1 MLFTLLLST
10 ALADQVKF
18 DVDKGGQN
26 WAFAVV
32 WTDASDKRHKAEF
45 KLPADDIKADLD
57 EPLRYK
63 PKEANEFAAKAVNR
77 WARNRGKGPT
87 VKATANAK
95 GVSISVTDAKTNKGA
110 KKALNEAIEVRD
122 RAWTTYRNNNGFT
135 LLDGAVVPDHAKH
148 VRQYTDDV
156 KPLVKALGGA
166 TKDPRKFGDKALS
179 FVQSIPYEKSGKQ
192 RDKYRRPLS
201 MLGRNKGDCDSK
213 VVLYLA
219 LMRAAYPNVD
229 SAVVYIPGHAYA
241 AVGLDPVVGDARLRK
256 DGTTWLLVEP
266 VGPAVVTMGTV
277 GRKSRRRARRG
288 AVDLKAI

>member
-1 MLFTLLLST
+1 MLFSLLLTT

-18 DVDKGGQN
+18 DVDKGAQK
-26 WAFAVV
+26 WSFEVV
-32 WTDASDKRHKAEF
+32 WTDAVDKRHKAEF
-45 KLPADDIKADLD
+45 KLPADNIKADLD
-57 EPLRYK
+57 QPLRYK

-77 WARNRGKGPT
+77 WAKNRGKGPK

-95 GVSISVTDAKTNKGA
+95 GVSIAVTDAKNTKVA
-110 KKALNEAIEVRD
+110 KKALREAVDVRD
-122 RAWTTYRNNNGFT
+122 KAWKTYRDNNGFT

-156 KPLVKALGGA
+156 KPLVKALGGP
-166 TKDPRKFGDKALS
+166 TKDPRKFGNKALS
-179 FVQSIPYEKSGKQ
+179 FVQSIPYEKSGKK

-229 SAVVYIPGHAYA
+229 SGVVYIPGHAYA
-241 AVGLDPVVGDARLRK
+241 AVGLDPVVGDARLKK
-256 DGTTWLLVEP
+256 DGSTWLLVEP
-266 VGPAVVTMGTV
+266 VGPAVVSMGTV

-288 AVDLKAI
+288 AVDLKEV